1 VSIRCLADN
10 ALILLEPKPTETASG
25 IQLVHMKG
33 PGAREHRTAKVI
45 AVGPGHHP
53 GCKSCGGSRS
63 TFIPTTL
70 KPGDRIVV
78 DALCGNKWNMDVSSV
93 RQNERTDFDSML
105 GERGDY
111 RVIREAE
118 ALCLVE
124 DESQAAE

>member
-1 VSIRCLADN
+1 MLSDN
-10 ALILLEPKPTETASG
+10 VLVLLEPKPKETASG

-53 GCKSCGGSRS
+53 GCKSCGGLKSA
-63 TFIPTTL
+63 FIPTTL

-78 DALCGNKWNMDVSSV
+78 DAQCGDKWAFDVSAV
-93 RQNERTDFDSML
+93 RQNEGAEFGELS

-118 ALCLVE
+118 ALCLVT
-124 DESQAAE
+124 DEAQAAE

>member
-1 VSIRCLADN
+1 MLRVIQDN
-10 ALILLEPKPTETASG
+10 VLVLLEPKPTETVSG

-53 GCKSCGGSRS
+53 GCKACGGVKP

-105 GERGDY
+105 GERGDW
-111 RVIREAE
+111 RVIREGE
-118 ALCLVE
+118 ALAVLE
-124 DESQAAE
+124 DEARAAE